1 MCSVHFIS
9 GKPAALYDKHNPDWI
24 PNQKMGYEVSNIV
37 NVDRYQRNKRR
48 KLCAQS
54 TSPAAHSLC
63 IPASSAQSTSPSPQ
77 SSCIPTSS
85 SSLYNPVSPPNPFP
99 TASSFSSLGSTFI
112 DESCQTDT
120 TGEVMDEISKSLNDY
135 KRVNSSL
142 RLEIS
147 DLKSNQDLMTP
158 EVFKES

>member
-1 MCSVHFIS
+1 MQHYFGACTAWINTIRRKQWVPGSGARVCSVHFIS

-37 NVDRYQRNKRR
+37 NVDRYQHNKRR
-48 KLCAQS
+48 KRCAQS

-85 SSLYNPVSPPNPFP
+85 SSLYNPVSPSNPFP
-99 TASSFSSLGSTFI
+99 TASSFSSLGS
-112 DESCQTDT
+112 
-120 TGEVMDEISKSLNDY
+120 VY
-135 KRVNSSL
+135 
-142 RLEIS
+142 
-147 DLKSNQDLMTP
+147 
-158 EVFKES
+158 